1 MDIQRLI
8 NSRLGT
14 VIGISLIGKMPKSIG
29 YRLADFAADMLL
41 SRQEQPMTQGLRANL
56 AVATNLPMGSLELDE
71 LVKKSVRFRARALF
85 DFYHHFGEVEK
96 LRGLVNYPRYFYKLL
111 LVNQKRLQ
119 GTIVAMIHMGN
130 PELFSIAGPLEGL
143 KGMALTFPEETGGYK
158 RLNEI
163 RHQVGIQAI
172 PSSMSALKMATRY
185 LKDKGTVIT
194 GLDRPLPESSY
205 KPTFFGRSTPLPV
218 YHVMLALKAK
228 VPIVVL
234 GGKRN
239 EEGKYDVL
247 MSDFIE
253 MEKGGSRKEEL
264 LYNTERLLEIA
275 EGFIRQAPEQWAMF
289 YPLWTGNN
297 L

>member
-1 MDIQRLI
+1 M
-8 NSRLGT
+8 
-14 VIGISLIGKMPKSIG
+14 
-29 YRLADFAADMLL
+29 
-41 SRQEQPMTQGLRANL
+41 
-56 AVATNLPMGSLELDE
+56 
-71 LVKKSVRFRARALF
+71 
-85 DFYHHFGEVEK
+85 
-96 LRGLVNYPRYFYKLL
+96 
-111 LVNQKRLQ
+111 
-119 GTIVAMIHMGN
+119 
-130 PELFSIAGPLEGL
+130 
-143 KGMALTFPEETGGYK
+143 
-158 RLNEI
+158 
-163 RHQVGIQAI
+163 
-172 PSSMSALKMATRY
+172 
-185 LKDKGTVIT
+185 
-194 GLDRPLPESSY
+194 
-205 KPTFFGRSTPLPV
+205 PV

-297 L
+297 LS